1 MLIAQTVA
9 AHVIARV
16 LAGRTL
22 DYALGSTW
30 ARTPDIEPRDKA
42 LTQELCYGT
51 LRHLGGLRATV
62 RKLLIR
68 PAADARLEAL
78 LWVALY
84 QLRHSAAPAH
94 AIVDNAVDAA
104 TRLQVTS
111 AKGLVNAVLRFYLRN
126 RATID
131 AEAPA
136 TDEARYS
143 HPQWWIDLVRKEY
156 PTTWPQIL
164 QASNARPPLTLRV
177 NRRKAVRDSELRDF
191 AAAGFPC
198 RPIGTDGLVVE
209 DPRNVVALPG
219 FSGGRLSVQDAGAQ
233 LAAPF
238 LEVED
243 GMRVLD
249 ACAAPG
255 GKTTHVLERVRCE
268 LIALDRDNRRLG
280 KIWENLARLGLSATT
295 RQADAANLSS
305 WWDEKQFD
313 RVLLDAP
320 CTASGVMRRH
330 PDGKWLRRA
339 GDIAQFAQQQHRLLD
354 ALWPTLRPGGRLLY
368 TTCSIFSEENE
379 VRVRDFLSRHPDAWR
394 RELPWPDGVRRH
406 GDGQLLPA
414 DGAGEDNHDGFFYAL
429 VEKRGG

>member
-1 MLIAQTVA
+1 MLIAQTLA
-9 AHVIARV
+9 ANVIARV

-30 ARTPDIEPRDKA
+30 ARTPDIEPQDKA

-68 PAADARLEAL
+68 PAADPKLEAL
-78 LWVALY
+78 LWIALY
-84 QLRHSAAPAH
+84 QLRHGAAPPH
-94 AIVDNAVDAA
+94 AIVHNAVDAA

-131 AEAPA
+131 ADAPA

-143 HPQWWIDLVRKEY
+143 HPQWWIDLARTEY
-156 PTTWPQIL
+156 PSAWTQIL

-177 NRRKAVRDSELRDF
+177 NRRKGVRDGELRNF
-191 AAAGFPC
+191 AAAGIAA
-198 RPIGTDGLVVE
+198 RPIGTDGIAVE

-219 FSGGRLSVQDAGAQ
+219 FSEGRLSVQDLGAQ
-233 LAAPF
+233 LAIPF
-238 LEVED
+238 LGLGD

-255 GKTTHVLERVRCE
+255 GKTTHILEHARCE
-268 LIALDRDNRRLG
+268 LIALDRDQRRLG

-295 RQADAANLSS
+295 RQADASNLSS
-305 WWDEKQFD
+305 WWDDKPFD
-313 RVLLDAP
+313 RVLVDAP

-339 GDIAQFAQQQHRLLD
+339 GDIAQFAQQQHRLLES
-354 ALWPTLRPGGRLLY
+354 LWPTVKPGGRMLY

-379 VRVRDFLSRHPDAWR
+379 VRVRDFLSRHVDAVR
-394 RELPWPDGVRRH
+394 VELAWPEGVRRH
-406 GDGQLLPA
+406 GQGQLLPA

>member
-1 MLIAQTVA
+1 
-9 AHVIARV
+9 
-16 LAGRTL
+16 
-22 DYALGSTW
+22 
-30 ARTPDIEPRDKA
+30 
-42 LTQELCYGT
+42 
-51 LRHLGGLRATV
+51 
-62 RKLLIR
+62 
-68 PAADARLEAL
+68 
-78 LWVALY
+78 
-84 QLRHSAAPAH
+84 
-94 AIVDNAVDAA
+94 
-104 TRLQVTS
+104 
-111 AKGLVNAVLRFYLRN
+111 
-126 RATID
+126 
-131 AEAPA
+131 
-136 TDEARYS
+136 
-143 HPQWWIDLVRKEY
+143 
-156 PTTWPQIL
+156 
-164 QASNARPPLTLRV
+164 LTLRV
-177 NRRKAVRDSELRDF
+177 NRRKAVRDGELRDF

-394 RELPWPDGVRRH
+394 REVPWPDGVRRH